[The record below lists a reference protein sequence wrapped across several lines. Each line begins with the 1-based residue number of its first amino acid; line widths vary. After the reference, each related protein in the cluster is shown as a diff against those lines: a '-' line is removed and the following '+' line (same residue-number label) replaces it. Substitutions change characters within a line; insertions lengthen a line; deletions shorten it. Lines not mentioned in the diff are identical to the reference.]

1 MGDYDT
7 QERYHYWVW
16 TLACCSAWSADD
28 AGGKE
33 AKAVGSYQGV
43 S

>member
-7 QERYHYWVW
+7 QERYHYSVW
-16 TLACCSAWSADD
+16 TLAWWFASSADY
-28 AGGKE
+28 AGGKK